1 MAIDQVQLVVG
12 GQGALCVLAMGTL
25 APGPSCPTPTHLPI
39 SPIGYGPPSGLGAG
53 EAWEM
58 GFGSGG
64 GSHLRNTRGPPCCC
78 SPQKPTCRPSCSV
91 FLVLSSFSPPPAPPR
106 SPSRVYQGHSGVTSP
121 STRLRVQLFPS
132 LHVPWLPAEASSR
145 AHTLGSGRGPWGGS
159 EQRKGGRG
167 LGSQELP
174 PPAPPR
180 LPPSLEGTL
189 ELSHQAQNS

>member
-1 MAIDQVQLVVG
+1 MAIDQVQLVG
-12 GQGALCVLAMGTL
+12 GGRGALCVLAMGTL
-25 APGPSCPTPTHLPI
+25 APGPSCPTPAHLPV

-78 SPQKPTCRPSCSV
+78 SPRN
-91 FLVLSSFSPPPAPPR
+91 PPAALPAVSSLSFPPSHHLPHPPR
-106 SPSRVYQGHSGVTSP
+106 SPSGVYQGHSGVRSP
-121 STRLRVQLFPS
+121 STHLRVQLFPS
-132 LHVPWLPAEASSR
+132 LLVPWLPAEASSR
-145 AHTLGSGRGPWGGS
+145 ACTPGSWGGS

-189 ELSHQAQNS
+189 ELSHQARNG